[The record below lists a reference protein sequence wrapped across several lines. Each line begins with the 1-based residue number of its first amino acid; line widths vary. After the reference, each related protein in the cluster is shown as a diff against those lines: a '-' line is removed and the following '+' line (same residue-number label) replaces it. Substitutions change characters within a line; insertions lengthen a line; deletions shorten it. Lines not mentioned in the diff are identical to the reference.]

1 MNIDLHSHF
10 FPVEALQSPGKFE
23 NRAPKLVLENG
34 KLSVTSQIGFRPG
47 LRAGG
52 ADQGAR
58 SAPTAR
64 SACRRSRR
72 RRFCIKSWSCRSVT
86 PQRAAI
92 LGGNAARELRL

>member
-47 LRAGG
+47 LRRWRGSR
-52 ADQGAR
+52 R
-58 SAPTAR
+58 SMKCT
-64 SACRRSRR
+64 STCRRSRR
-72 RRFCIKSWSCRSVT
+72 RRFCFFTGKMQGAGAFLA
-86 PQRAAI
+86 PA
-92 LGGNAARELRL
+92 E